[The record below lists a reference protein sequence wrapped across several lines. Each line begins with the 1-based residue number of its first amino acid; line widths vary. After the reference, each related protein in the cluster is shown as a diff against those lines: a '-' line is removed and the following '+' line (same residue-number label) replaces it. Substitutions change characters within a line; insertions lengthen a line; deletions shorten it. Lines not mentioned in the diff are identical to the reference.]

1 MANTFKNRTLRAVG
15 TSPVDVGAVVASN
28 TETTLIG
35 MTLANI
41 TSAVISV
48 TATLNDGTNTT
59 HIVKDAPIPSG
70 GSLILLGGDQKVVLM
85 TGDKII
91 VTSNTAS
98 SCDVI
103 MSFLEITEYGLSW
116 KTRSYSSLNQCRYT

>member
-15 TSPVDVGAVVASN
+15 TSPVDVGAVVAGS
-28 TETTLIG
+28 TEPTLIG
-35 MTLANI
+35 MTLANK
-41 TSAVISV
+41 TSGVISGP
-48 TATLNDGTNTT
+48 ATLNDGTNTT
-59 HIVKDAPIPSG
+59 HIVKDAPIPTG

-91 VTSNTAS
+91 ITSNTAS

-103 MSFLEITEYGLSW
+103 MSFLEIS
-116 KTRSYSSLNQCRYT
+116 

>member
-15 TSPVDVGAVVASN
+15 TSPVDVGAVVAAS
-28 TETTLIG
+28 TQTTLIG
-35 MTLANI
+35 MTMANI
-41 TSAVISV
+41 TTGVINV

-59 HIVKDAPIPSG
+59 HIVKDAPIPTG

-85 TGDKII
+85 TGDKVI

-98 SCDVI
+98 SVDVI
-103 MSFLEITEYGLSW
+103 MSFLEIT
-116 KTRSYSSLNQCRYT
+116 

>member
-15 TSPVDVGAVVASN
+15 TSPVDVGAVVASS
-28 TETTLIG
+28 TQTTLIG

-48 TATLNDGTNTT
+48 TATLNDGSNTT
-59 HIVKDAPIPSG
+59 HIVKDAPIPTG
-70 GSLILLGGDQKVVLM
+70 GSLIILGGDQKVVLM

-91 VTSNTAS
+91 ITSNTAS
-98 SCDVI
+98 SVDVI
-103 MSFLEITEYGLSW
+103 MSFLEIT
-116 KTRSYSSLNQCRYT
+116 

>member
-15 TSPVDVGAVVASN
+15 TSPVDVGAVVAAS
-28 TETTLIG
+28 TQTTLIG

-41 TSAVISV
+41 TSGVISV

-59 HIVKDAPIPSG
+59 HIVKDAPIPTG

-85 TGDKII
+85 TGDKVI

-98 SCDVI
+98 SVDVI
-103 MSFLEITEYGLSW
+103 MSFLEIT
-116 KTRSYSSLNQCRYT
+116 

>member
-15 TSPVDVGAVVASN
+15 TSPVDVGAVVASS
-28 TETTLIG
+28 TQTTLIG

-41 TSAVISV
+41 TSGVINV
-48 TATLNDGTNTT
+48 TATVNDGTNTT
-59 HIVKDAPIPSG
+59 HIVKDAPIPTG

-85 TGDKII
+85 TGDKVI

-98 SCDVI
+98 SVDVI
-103 MSFLEITEYGLSW
+103 MSFLEIT
-116 KTRSYSSLNQCRYT
+116 

>member
-15 TSPVDVGAVVASN
+15 TSAVDVGAVVASS
-28 TETTLIG
+28 TQTTLIG

-48 TATLNDGTNTT
+48 TATMNDGSNTT
-59 HIVKDAPIPSG
+59 HIVKDAPIPTG
-70 GSLILLGGDQKVVLM
+70 GSLIILGGDQKVVLM

-98 SCDVI
+98 SVDVI
-103 MSFLEITEYGLSW
+103 MSFLEIT
-116 KTRSYSSLNQCRYT
+116 

>member
-15 TSPVDVGAVVASN
+15 TSPADVGAIVGDGVQ
-28 TETTLIG
+28 TTLIG
-35 MTLANI
+35 MTMANI
-41 TSAVISV
+41 TSGVINV
-48 TATLNDGTNTT
+48 TATLNDGSNTT
-59 HIVKDAPIPSG
+59 HIVKDAPIPTG

-98 SCDVI
+98 SVDVI
-103 MSFLEITEYGLSW
+103 MSFLEIT
-116 KTRSYSSLNQCRYT
+116 

>member
-15 TSPVDVGAVVASN
+15 TSATDVGAVVAAS
-28 TETTLIG
+28 TQTTLIG

-41 TSAVISV
+41 TSGVINV

-59 HIVKDAPIPSG
+59 HIVKDAPIPTG

-98 SCDVI
+98 SVDVI
-103 MSFLEITEYGLSW
+103 ISFLEIT
-116 KTRSYSSLNQCRYT
+116 

>member
-1 MANTFKNRTLRAVG
+1 MANAFKNRTLRAVG
-15 TSPVDVGAVVASN
+15 TSPVDVGAVVASS

-41 TSAVISV
+41 TSGVISV

-59 HIVKDAPIPSG
+59 HIVKDAPIPTG

-85 TGDKII
+85 TGDKVI

-98 SCDVI
+98 SVDVI
-103 MSFLEITEYGLSW
+103 MSFLEIT
-116 KTRSYSSLNQCRYT
+116 

>member
-15 TSPVDVGAVVASN
+15 TSATDVGAVVAAS
-28 TETTLIG
+28 TQTTLIG
-35 MTLANI
+35 MTMANI
-41 TSAVISV
+41 TSGVINV
-48 TATLNDGTNTT
+48 TATLNDGSNTT
-59 HIVKDAPIPSG
+59 HIVKDAPIPTG

-98 SCDVI
+98 SVDVI
-103 MSFLEITEYGLSW
+103 MSFLEIT
-116 KTRSYSSLNQCRYT
+116 

>member
-15 TSPVDVGAVVASN
+15 TSAVDVGAVVASS
-28 TETTLIG
+28 TQTTLIG

-48 TATLNDGTNTT
+48 TATLNDGSNTT
-59 HIVKDAPIPSG
+59 HIVKDAPIPTG
-70 GSLILLGGDQKVVLM
+70 GSLIILGGDQKVVLM

-91 VTSNTAS
+91 ITSNTAS
-98 SCDVI
+98 SVDVI
-103 MSFLEITEYGLSW
+103 MSFLEIT
-116 KTRSYSSLNQCRYT
+116 

>member
-15 TSPVDVGAVVASN
+15 TSPVDVGAVVAAS
-28 TETTLIG
+28 TQTTLIG

-41 TSAVISV
+41 TSGVISV

-59 HIVKDAPIPSG
+59 HIVKDAPIPTG

-85 TGDKII
+85 TGDKVI

-103 MSFLEITEYGLSW
+103 MSFLEIT
-116 KTRSYSSLNQCRYT
+116 